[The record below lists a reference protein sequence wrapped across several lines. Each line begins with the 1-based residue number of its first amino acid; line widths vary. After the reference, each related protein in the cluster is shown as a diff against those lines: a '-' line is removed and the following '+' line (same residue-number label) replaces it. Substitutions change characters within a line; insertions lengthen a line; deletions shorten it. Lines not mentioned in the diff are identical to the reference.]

1 VDVMV
6 ANAGIAVTASLLETT
21 AEQWQR
27 TPDVNVM
34 GVAHCYS
41 AAARQMI
48 PQGLI
53 PQGRGGRLIGAAS
66 VAAHRGGKWQGAYS
80 ASKFAV
86 CGLSQSVAQEL
97 AEHQITVNVY
107 GPGVVHTPMWDSIDD
122 AMASRKGTRPG
133 SEMAAMLAAIVDGGT
148 WLT

>member
-27 TPDVNVM
+27 TLDVNVT

-41 AAARQMI
+41 AAARQM
-48 PQGLI
+48 I

-80 ASKFAV
+80 ARRSSPCA
-86 CGLSQSVAQEL
+86 G
-97 AEHQITVNVY
+97 
-107 GPGVVHTPMWDSIDD
+107 
-122 AMASRKGTRPG
+122 
-133 SEMAAMLAAIVDGGT
+133 
-148 WLT
+148 